1 MSGIPVR
8 PRLKDIAAATG
19 FSTNTVSLA
28 LRQSPLVTEETR
40 KVIAE
45 VARELRYRP
54 NEIAK
59 SLVQRQTRSI
69 GLILTNILNPIL
81 TQTAEAVELALSR
94 RGYAL
99 LLATSSTMVEQEKR
113 ALEGFSGRQV
123 DGVLIYPA
131 HHGQLDHIAGL
142 RRLGVPVVLLA
153 TEGHAGIDVVSFR
166 DREGAYMATRHLLEL
181 GHRRIG
187 MLDGGKPAGSGE
199 KSAGYSQALAE
210 SGIALDPQL
219 LRPIGG
225 YAPGFGYR
233 GMDELMALQAP
244 PTAVFASNDALAAG
258 VLDWCSRNGRQVP
271 GDISVVGFDN
281 IELAAYF
288 STPLTTIAYDPQAM
302 ARMAVERLLSL
313 IENGEQ
319 AAGRPQRQAVEPR
332 IIIRESTAPP
342 RAG

>member
-1 MSGIPVR
+1 
-8 PRLKDIAAATG
+8 
-19 FSTNTVSLA
+19 
-28 LRQSPLVTEETR
+28 
-40 KVIAE
+40 
-45 VARELRYRP
+45 
-54 NEIAK
+54 
-59 SLVQRQTRSI
+59 
-69 GLILTNILNPIL
+69 
-81 TQTAEAVELALSR
+81 
-94 RGYAL
+94 
-99 LLATSSTMVEQEKR
+99 
-113 ALEGFSGRQV
+113 
-123 DGVLIYPA
+123 
-131 HHGQLDHIAGL
+131 
-142 RRLGVPVVLLA
+142 
-153 TEGHAGIDVVSFR
+153 
-166 DREGAYMATRHLLEL
+166 MATRHLLEL

-199 KSAGYSQALAE
+199 KSAGHSQALAE
-210 SGIALDPQL
+210 YGIALDPQL

-233 GMDELMALQAP
+233 GMDELMALRAP

-258 VLDWCSRNGRQVP
+258 VLDWCSRNGHQVP